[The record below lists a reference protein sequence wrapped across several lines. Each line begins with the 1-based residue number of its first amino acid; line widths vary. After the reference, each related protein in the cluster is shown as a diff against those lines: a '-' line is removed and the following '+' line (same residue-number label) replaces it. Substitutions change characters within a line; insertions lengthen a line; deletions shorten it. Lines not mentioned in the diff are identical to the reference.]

1 MTLTYNDTENSYTY
15 TIKDEY
21 ISLLDKGDKGII
33 TIKIDS
39 TNFNCNTCDIIF
51 EKVFNF
57 VNENYKEPTINNGD
71 DDVDFDKEFG
81 EIYSYNTL
89 QPNNLFDILK
99 KKATD
104 TLITQMNKKIAVI
117 QDNALHKN
125 ILTGL
130 NEKAK
135 DTLQTQMKEKIAVIQ
150 DNALHKNIL
159 TGLNEKAKD
168 TLITQMKEKIAD
180 IQDNALHKNI
190 LTGLNEKAK
199 DTLQT
204 QINKKIAVIQD
215 NALHK
220 NILTGLNEKATDT
233 LQTQMKEKIAV
244 IQDNALHK
252 NILTG
257 LNEKATDTLQTQINK
272 KLAGEENNKC
282 VEGDSKENDV
292 KKLKN
297 EDGVIAKLKLTIKDY
312 NKNNK
317 ITQLNLTVK
326 EIIDAL
332 NKKTPRNK
340 HTKRYSNNDE
350 NVDLN
355 TEMETKKR
363 DLINDLTNATTV
375 GEAVKILKDSKYDV
389 NLNQKDYNQCYNE
402 FINTL
407 YSNHP
412 FNGGDNTDIENENEI
427 QS

>member
-71 DDVDFDKEFG
+71 DDVDFDKK
-81 EIYSYNTL
+81 YTDHTV

-104 TLITQMNKKIAVI
+104 TLQTQMNKKIAVI

-125 ILTGL
+125 IFTGL
-130 NEKAK
+130 NEKAT
-135 DTLQTQMKEKIAVIQ
+135 DTLQTQMNKKIPDIQ
-150 DNALHKNIL
+150 DNALDENIL

-168 TLITQMKEKIAD
+168 TLITQMNKKIPD

-190 LTGLNEKAK
+190 LTGLNK
-199 DTLQT
+199 
-204 QINKKIAVIQD
+204 
-215 NALHK
+215 
-220 NILTGLNEKATDT
+220 KATDT

-282 VEGDSKENDV
+282 VEGDSNENDTNTP
-292 KKLKN
+292 LKN
-297 EDGVIAKLKLTIKDY
+297 DKGEDTKLKLTIKDY

-332 NKKTPRNK
+332 NKKKLNNK
-340 HTKRYSNNDE
+340 
-350 NVDLN
+350 NVKHNEKYKDDDRKDKKKSLIKDL
-355 TEMETKKR
+355 K
-363 DLINDLTNATTV
+363 NATTV

-389 NLNQKDYNQCYNE
+389 NPKQKDYNQCYNE
-402 FINTL
+402 FIYSL